1 MFRIPSLDRT
11 NAGRPY
17 DMSDRPTS
25 AYLHIPFCRRRCFY
39 CDFPVA
45 VVGDRR
51 SGEPSPAIETY
62 VDQLCREIELRGAR
76 RVDSGPELETVFF
89 GGGTPSLLS
98 GPQLVRILGTL
109 RQIFGIAAGAEIS
122 IEMDPGTFD
131 RAKIDGFVAAGITR
145 VSLGVQAFQSH
156 LLEGAGRSHG
166 VADITIAAATLKA
179 AGVTNWSLDLI
190 SGLPGQTLANW
201 DESLAMAIDLAPT
214 HLSAYD
220 MVLEPQTVFG
230 KRYDRPKSPGIS
242 LPSDDTTALMYRQ
255 ARSALTAAGYRHY
268 EISNYARP
276 GYDCRHNR
284 VYWENRPYYAF
295 GMGAASA
302 VDGVRVT
309 RPRTTT
315 RYGAWVDRGAL
326 ESINDPLND
335 ALSPEDQPDIVVIE
349 PVDRLLEDL
358 MLGLRL
364 AEGVAI
370 AALIMGHGAEIV
382 DRLKPR
388 LAEFVD
394 RGWVIWDDR
403 LRLTDPEGFL
413 FSNQVLATIFEV
425 VGDEVSA

>member
-1 MFRIPSLDRT
+1 M
-11 NAGRPY
+11 
-17 DMSDRPTS
+17 S

-39 CDFPVA
+39 CDFPVS

-51 SGEPSPAIETY
+51 SGESSPAIETY
-62 VDQLCREIELRGAR
+62 VTHLCREIELRAAR
-76 RVDSGPELETVFF
+76 LVEPGPGLETIFF

-98 GPQLVRILGTL
+98 GPQLARILGTL
-109 RQIFGIAAGAEIS
+109 RQTFGIGAGAEIS

-131 RAKIDGFVAAGITR
+131 RAKIDAFVAAGITR
-145 VSLGVQAFQSH
+145 VSLGVQAFQAH

-166 VADITIAAATLKA
+166 VADITIAAANLKA
-179 AGVTNWSLDLI
+179 AGITNWSLDLI
-190 SGLPGQTLANW
+190 SGLPGQTLTDWA
-201 DESLAMAIDLAPT
+201 ESLAMAIALAPT

-230 KRYDRPKSPGIS
+230 KRYDRPSSSAIA
-242 LPSDDTTALMYRQ
+242 LPNDDSTALMYRQ
-255 ARSALTAAGYRHY
+255 ARSTLTAAGYRHY

-302 VDGVRVT
+302 VDGLRLT

-326 ESINDPLND
+326 ESWDN
-335 ALSPEDQPDIVVIE
+335 ALAPEEQPERAEITPI
-349 PVDRLLEDL
+349 DRLLEDL

-370 AALIMGHGAEIV
+370 ADLVMRHGGAVI
-382 DRLKPR
+382 DRLRPG

-394 RGWVIWDDR
+394 RGWVVWDDSRSERLRQR
-403 LRLTDPEGFL
+403 LRLSDPEGFL
-413 FSNQVLATIFEV
+413 FSNQVLATIFELV
-425 VGDEVSA
+425 EDYPIEISP